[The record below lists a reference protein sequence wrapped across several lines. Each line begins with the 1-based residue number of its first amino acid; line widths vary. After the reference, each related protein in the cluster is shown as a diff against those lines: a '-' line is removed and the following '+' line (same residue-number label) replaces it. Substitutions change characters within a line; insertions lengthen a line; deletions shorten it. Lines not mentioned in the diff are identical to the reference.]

1 MATHTKS
8 QTLQLPS
15 VTLIPHQDVAKQ
27 KARCVRLQEGKV
39 CTLSLGCSSW
49 PSPQTPEAAVCLP
62 PPTPT
67 QVFKNSNYNSL
78 TINNDITLLKLS
90 TAASF
95 SQTVSAVCLP
105 SSSDSFAAGTMCAT
119 TGWGLTRYTSE

>member
-15 VTLIPHQDVAKQ
+15 VTPIPHQDGAKQ
-27 KARCVRLQEGKV
+27 KARCVRLQEEKV

-49 PSPQTPEAAVCLP
+49 LLPRPQRRLFVSPHTH
-62 PPTPT
+62 T

-105 SSSDSFAAGTMCAT
+105 SSSDSFAAGTICAT